1 MFKSVVEMYG
11 IPQELTKLSKVE
23 LELNEGAGLED
34 VMSALRQ
41 KIPALEGTVFQRGE
55 NRLTDFYS
63 LIVNGQFQLNDS
75 NVKVGKEDRIVLVLL
90 AVGG

>member
-1 MFKSVVEMYG
+1 MLKSVVEMYG
-11 IPQELTKLSKVE
+11 ISQELTKLSKVE

-34 VMSALRQ
+34 VMSALKQ
-41 KIPALEGTVFQRGE
+41 KIPALEGTVFHRGE

-75 NVKVGKEDRIVLVLL
+75 NVKVGKDDRIVLVLL